1 MTRVQ
6 VMIHEQGPRDVM
18 CWQDW
23 PVPAPDSGEV
33 WNRHTAIEVDFV
45 DTRPGLMHYVGRRSD
60 LLSTA
65 EVLFATIREG
75 ILDAYVNYEYPLKDA
90 VAAHQELESGT
101 TLGGDRSTF
110 VIVGKR

>member
-1 MTRVQ
+1 MTKVQ
-6 VMIHEQGPRDVM
+6 VIHEQGPPDVM
-18 CWQDW
+18 CWEDW
-23 PVPAPDSGEV
+23 PVPAPDGGEV
-33 WNRHTAIEVDFV
+33 RIRHTAIEVDFI

-60 LLSTA
+60 LLATA
-65 EVLFATIREG
+65 EALFAAIRKG

-101 TLGGDRSTF
+101 TLGVDRSTF